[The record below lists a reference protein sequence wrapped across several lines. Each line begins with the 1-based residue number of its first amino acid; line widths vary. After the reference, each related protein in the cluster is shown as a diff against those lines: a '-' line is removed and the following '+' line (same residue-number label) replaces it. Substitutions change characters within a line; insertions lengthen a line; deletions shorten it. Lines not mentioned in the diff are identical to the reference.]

1 MLKNDKYEVVIGLE
15 IHAQLN
21 TNSKAF
27 CSDKVEFGA
36 APNTLVSPISL
47 GHPGTLPVHNKEAVN
62 MAIMLGLACGCDIR
76 EYNTYD
82 RKNYFYADLPKGYQI
97 TQMDTPICNNGKVEI
112 ILPDGSTKDINLTRI
127 HMEEDTGKG
136 LHDLD
141 IENTLMDYNRAG
153 TALVEIVTEPDF
165 RSGDEAYA
173 FLSEVRK
180 LVRYLGVCDGN
191 MEEGSLRCDAN
202 VSVRPLGAKE
212 FGVKVEVKNMNSM
225 TNVKKAIEYEFER
238 QCKMAD
244 AGEEIFSETRNFDA
258 LKGTTFGMRSKE
270 DANDYRFFPEPDL
283 PPLFVSQEWIAEVK
297 SQMPAL
303 PKELFARFTG
313 EYKLGEYDASILTE
327 SKEVADYFLAVC
339 EYSSNYKAAANWVMG
354 AVKKWVNS
362 NATHIGKFPIAAAT
376 IADLIASI
384 DKGTINF
391 SVAEQKVFPI
401 LLENPT
407 QKVGEIIQEQNLA
420 LMDDDGA
427 LQKWI
432 DEILAEFPEKVADY
446 KSGKTNLIGLF
457 IGQVKKKSGGK
468 ADPKK
473 TSQLLAKALNG

>member
-27 CSDKVEFGA
+27 CEDEVAFGA

-97 TQMDTPICNNGKVEI
+97 TQMDTPICNNGGVKI
-112 ILPDGSTKDINLTRI
+112 TLPDGSTKYINLTRI

-173 FLSEVRK
+173 FLSEVRR

-202 VSVRPLGAKE
+202 VSVRPLGSPT
-212 FGVKVEVKNMNSM
+212 FGTKVEVKNMNSM

-258 LKGTTFGMRSKE
+258 MKGTTFSMRSKE
-270 DANDYRFFPEPDL
+270 LVNDYRFFPEPDL
-283 PPLFVSQEWIAEVK
+283 PPLVVSQDWIAEVK
-297 SQMPAL
+297 ARMPAL
-303 PKELFARFTG
+303 PKELYRKFTT
-313 EYKLGEYDASILTE
+313 EMQLNDYDASILTE
-327 SKEVADYFLAVC
+327 SKGIADFFIEVC
-339 EYSSNYKAAANWVMG
+339 EHTKNYKAAANWTMG
-354 AVKKWVNS
+354 AVKGWVNS
-362 NATHIGKFPIAAAT
+362 NASHIKKFPLTPAT
-376 IADLIASI
+376 IADLVSSI
-384 DKGTINF
+384 DSGAINF
-391 SVAEQKVFPI
+391 SIAEQKVFPA
-401 LLENPT
+401 LLENT
-407 QKVGEIIQEQNLA
+407 NKKVDEIILEQNLA
-420 LMDDDGA
+420 LTDDDEA
-427 LQKWI
+427 LQKWV
-432 DEILAEFPEKVADY
+432 DEVLAEFPDKVEAY
-446 KSGKTNLIGLF
+446 KAGKTNLIGLF
-457 IGQVKKKSGGK
+457 IGQVKRKSRGK

-473 TSQLLAKALNG
+473 TNQLLAKALNS

>member
-1 MLKNDKYEVVIGLE
+1 MLKNDTYEVVIGLE

-283 PPLFVSQEWIAEVK
+283 PPLVVSQEWIAEVK

-354 AVKKWVNS
+354 AVKGWVNS

-384 DKGTINF
+384 DEGTINF

-432 DEILAEFPEKVADY
+432 DEVLAEFPEKVTDY